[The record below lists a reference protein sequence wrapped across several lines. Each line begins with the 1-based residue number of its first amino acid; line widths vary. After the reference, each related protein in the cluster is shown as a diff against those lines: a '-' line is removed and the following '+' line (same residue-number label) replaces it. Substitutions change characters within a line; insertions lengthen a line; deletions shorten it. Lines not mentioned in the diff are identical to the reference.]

1 MRFEWDPEKAAA
13 NLRKHGVSF
22 SDAATVFGDPL
33 SHTFFDPDHSAT
45 EDRCITV
52 GVSRSGTLL
61 VVAHTERGE
70 RVRII
75 SARKPTRT
83 ERSYHENKN

>member
-1 MRFEWDPEKAAA
+1 MRFEWDSEKAAA

-22 SDAATVFGDPL
+22 VEAATVFGDTL
-33 SHTFFDPDHSAT
+33 SDTFLDPDHSAT
-45 EDRCITV
+45 EDRCITI

-83 ERSYHENKN
+83 ERNYYEDKK

>member
-22 SDAATVFGDPL
+22 IEAATVFGDAL
-33 SHTFFDPDHSAT
+33 SDTFFDPDHSAT
-45 EDRCITV
+45 ENRCITI

-83 ERSYHENKN
+83 ERSYYEDKK